1 MKQKRFFSPKVLKH
15 VNIVKFLLKTYKIK
29 EIDINAKDD
38 NGRTAEDLA
47 QNEEY
52 KTILELFQAKR
63 MVTRK
68 DRVVTRSIS
77 IEYKA

>member
-1 MKQKRFFSPKVLKH
+1 MTPLHHACLSGH
-15 VNIVKFLLKTYKIK
+15 VDIVKFLLKTYKSK
-29 EIDINAKDD
+29 EININIKDD

-52 KTILELFQAKR
+52 KTILELFQAER
-63 MVTRK
+63 VVTRK

-77 IEYKA
+77 NEYKA